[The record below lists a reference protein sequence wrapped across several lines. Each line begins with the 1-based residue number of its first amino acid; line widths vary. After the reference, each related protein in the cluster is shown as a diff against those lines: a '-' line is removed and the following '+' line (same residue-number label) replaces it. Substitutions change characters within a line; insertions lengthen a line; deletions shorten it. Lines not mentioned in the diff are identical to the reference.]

1 MQNGLHNLKI
11 QKRIAAL
18 SVLLLIAKTIAWY
31 ITGSVAIL
39 TDAFESIVNVVA
51 GIIGVYSLYVSAK
64 PRDQDHPYG
73 HGKAEFI
80 SAAVEGTLISIAG
93 LIIIYEAF
101 NNLIHPHTIKK
112 LDYGIVLVAVTG
124 LINYFAGSVCIKTGT
139 KNNSLALIS
148 TGKHLQTDTWSTMGI
163 VVGLVLILITDLVW
177 LDSAVAILFSIFIIF
192 TGYKIL
198 RTSLAGIM
206 DEADTTLLKK
216 MVQTLNANRR
226 ENWIDLHN
234 LRIIKYGSTIH
245 LDCHLTVPW
254 YLNVHEAHQ
263 EIDALSSLVQN
274 EFGESVE
281 LFVHSD
287 ACMEFSCRICS
298 KSDCT
303 VRQHAFEK
311 KVEWTMENISSNR
324 KHHL

>member
-1 MQNGLHNLKI
+1 LQKALYNLKI

-18 SVLLLIAKTIAWY
+18 SILLLIAKAFAWY

-51 GIIGVYSLYVSAK
+51 GLIGVYSLYISAK

-80 SAAVEGTLISIAG
+80 SAAIEGSLIAIAG
-93 LIIIYEAF
+93 FIIIYEAI
-101 NNLIHPHTIKK
+101 NNLIHPHTIQQ
-112 LDYGIVLVAVTG
+112 LDYGIILVAVTG
-124 LINYFAGSVCIKTGT
+124 LINYFAGAVCIRTGK

-148 TGKHLQTDTWSTMGI
+148 SGKHLQTDTWSTLGI
-163 VVGLVLILITDLVW
+163 AAGLILILVTKLVW
-177 LDSAVAILFSIFIIF
+177 IDSAVAILFSLFIIY

-198 RTSLAGIM
+198 RSSVAGIM
-206 DEADTTLLKK
+206 DEADTELLKK
-216 MVQTLNANRR
+216 MVQTLNENRR
-226 ENWIDLHN
+226 VNWIDLHN
-234 LRIIKYGSTIH
+234 LRVIKYGSTIH
-245 LDCHLTVPW
+245 IDCHLTVPW
-254 YLNVHEAHQ
+254 YLNVHQAHE
-263 EIDALSSLVQN
+263 EIDALSELVKK

-287 ACMEFSCRICS
+287 GCLEFSCRICS
-298 KSDCT
+298 KFECT

-311 KVEWTMENISSNR
+311 KIEWTMENISSNH
-324 KHHL
+324 KHHA